1 MLAVYLKTD
10 ERKKVVNDF
19 TDSASSL
26 LILIVMYAVST
37 QRLNL
42 NLCCAQV
49 LMTSS
54 AVNVAAEVQA

>member
-1 MLAVYLKTD
+1 MYLKAD
-10 ERKKVVNDF
+10 ERKKIVNNF
-19 TDSASSL
+19 INSASLL
-26 LILIVMYAVST
+26 LILIVMYAVSA

-42 NLCCAQV
+42 NLCCAQI